1 MPGFRPTSRLILTAA
16 LVVPMTL
23 VGCQSKK
30 YVGRV
35 PVEETTPGEAR
46 NPQQLPVTLS
56 EFSALVP
63 EDLLNQL
70 PELPEISEIDGPVVI
85 LMGDVQNKTG
95 VTPTADYEYV
105 VSGIRSRL
113 INSRIARSKLV
124 FVERRA
130 RVEGQAA
137 RERVASAPV
146 EQPDGSLVWNG
157 GVYFVP
163 DYDAANTFVMNM
175 DAYRVGRGDTGLYAM
190 EVQLVSFTTNRIV
203 FSNRYEMK
211 QISE

>member
-1 MPGFRPTSRLILTAA
+1 MPTHPRLAHTLLVAA
-16 LVVPMTL
+16 LALSAGL
-23 VGCQSKK
+23 VGCSRK

-35 PVEETTPGEAR
+35 PVNDTTPGEAVS
-46 NPQQLPVTLS
+46 PQQLPTTLT
-56 EFSALVP
+56 EFSQIVP

-70 PELPEISEIDGPVVI
+70 PELPEVRDIDGPVVI

-95 VTPTADYEYV
+95 MTPTTDYEYV

-113 INSRIARSKLV
+113 INTRAAREKLV
-124 FVERRA
+124 FVERRG
-130 RVEGQAA
+130 RVENQAA

-146 EQPDGSLVWNG
+146 EQPDGSVQWNG
-157 GVYFVP
+157 GTYFVP
-163 DYDAANTFVMNM
+163 DYDAANTFVLNM
-175 DAYRVGRGDTGLYAM
+175 DAYRVGRNDTHLYAM
-190 EVQLVSFTTNRIV
+190 EVQLVSFATNRIV

>member
-1 MPGFRPTSRLILTAA
+1 MPSIPRLMLTAA
-16 LVVPMTL
+16 LAVPFVL
-23 VGCQSKK
+23 VGCSQK

-46 NPQQLPVTLS
+46 NPQQLPTTLT
-56 EFSALVP
+56 EFSQIVP

-70 PELPEISEIDGPVVI
+70 PEIPEVSDIDGPVVI

-95 VTPTADYEYV
+95 MTPTTDYEYV

-113 INSRIARSKLV
+113 INARIARNKLV

-130 RVEGQAA
+130 RVENQAA
-137 RERVASAPV
+137 RERVASAPTERV
-146 EQPDGSLVWNG
+146 DGTVVWDG
-157 GVYFVP
+157 GEYFVP
-163 DYDAANTFVMNM
+163 DYSAANTFVLNM
-175 DAYRVGRGDTGLYAM
+175 DAYRVGRGDTHLYAM
-190 EVQLVSFTTNRIV
+190 EVQLVSFATNRIV